1 MGEATFAALSP
12 MLGVHKY
19 VSAPLAESVVEDPR
33 QIVRFPFTERLGGT
47 STVTVAVFE
56 TVEQPPL
63 LTSTV

>member
-1 MGEATFAALSP
+1 

-56 TVEQPPL
+56 TVEHPPL